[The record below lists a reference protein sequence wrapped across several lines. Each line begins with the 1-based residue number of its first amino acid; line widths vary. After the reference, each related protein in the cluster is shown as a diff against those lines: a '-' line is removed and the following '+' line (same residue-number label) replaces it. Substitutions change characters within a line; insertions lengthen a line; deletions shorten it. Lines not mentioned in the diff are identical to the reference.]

1 MATLHILKKEGIF
14 TFVDKMAGIPVIPY
28 PWDANM
34 TVSKSFVEKW
44 NSKSILASY
53 WIEKLLHDV
62 HENQGN
68 IADNAGHIA
77 HNADNIQE
85 YFKDIMNFDAIRLV
99 DNAFLGGLFGPIPPV
114 IGAIVVQINGNEGYV
129 CDTEGTVDQH
139 TADLL
144 CQKAG
149 AAGATDFYTR
159 CECSKIN
166 ISLMNIEI

>member
-1 MATLHILKKEGIF
+1 M
-14 TFVDKMAGIPVIPY
+14 
-28 PWDANM
+28 N
-34 TVSKSFVEKW
+34 
-44 NSKSILASY
+44 
-53 WIEKLLHDV
+53 DV
-62 HENQGN
+62 AENKGN
-68 IADNAGHIA
+68 IADNAEHITQ
-77 HNADNIQE
+77 NADNIQE
-85 YFKDIMNFDAIRLV
+85 YFKDTMNFDAIWLIDDASLR
-99 DNAFLGGLFGPIPPV
+99 GLAGPLPPV
-114 IGAIVVQINGNEGYV
+114 EGAIVVQINGNEGYV